1 VIKNWRRSKYLKHKE
16 LARALVKSRLEH
28 FNQFHHFKYN
38 RISIRNQ
45 RSRWGSCSKQG
56 NLNFNYRII
65 FLPPLLADYL
75 IVHELCHL
83 KEFNHSRA
91 FWHLVSQTIPR
102 YLMARRELKKTGT
115 SYF

>member
-1 VIKNWRRSKYLKHKE
+1 MRIFKRRHYLKHKE
-16 LARALVKSRLEH
+16 LARVLVKAKLEH
-28 FNQFHHFKYN
+28 FNQHYGFKYN

-65 FLPPLLADYL
+65 FLPPALADYL

-83 KEFNHSRA
+83 QEFNHSRA
-91 FWHLVSQTIPR
+91 FWALVTQTIPH
-102 YLMARRELKKTGT
+102 YQTVRRELKNTGAN
-115 SYF
+115 YF